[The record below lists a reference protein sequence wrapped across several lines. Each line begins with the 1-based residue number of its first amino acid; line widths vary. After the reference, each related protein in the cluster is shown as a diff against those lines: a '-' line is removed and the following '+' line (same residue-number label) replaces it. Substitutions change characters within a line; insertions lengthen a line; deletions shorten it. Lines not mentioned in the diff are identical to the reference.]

1 MDHLAAIRAF
11 QRIVETRSFTKAAAH
26 LSMPR
31 STLSKAL
38 RDLEDHL
45 GTKLLQRTTRSVA
58 LTMEGAE
65 YYRRVSRV
73 VTKLDEAE
81 VALRGMGAAAQG
93 RLRIDVHSSLANF
106 VLIPALSDFKER
118 YPDIQVALGINDRPV
133 NLIEEGVDCVI
144 RAGELA
150 DSSLIAKTIY
160 KDRLVTCASP
170 RYLERHGVP
179 ESPADLDQHHQ
190 IVGYFSAATGEV
202 WPLRFR
208 AKGTEH
214 RISRFDVAANDSA
227 GLVGLMVNGM
237 GIGQT
242 HTSVCQSVSSVGSA
256 RSHTGKS
263 HQYGR
268 PHLADLSP
276 DQTPERT
283 GSGVRGLGSGPPLWR
298 SYGIKVAQ
306 PYARFWPTA
315 ATRNSVP
322 QTCLLPYPTLKS
334 HPSR

>member
-1 MDHLAAIRAF
+1 MDQLAAIRAF

-65 YYRRVSRV
+65 YYRRVSRL
-73 VTKLDEAE
+73 VTKFDEAE
-81 VALRGMGAAAQG
+81 VALRGMRAAAQG

-106 VLIPALSDFKER
+106 VLIPALGDFKER
-118 YPDIQVALGINDRPV
+118 NPEIQLALGINDRPI

-170 RYLERHGVP
+170 RYIERHGMP

-208 AKGTEH
+208 MKGADQ
-214 RISRFDVAANDSA
+214 RIPRFDVAANDSA
-227 GLVGLMVNGM
+227 GLVGLIVNGM

-242 HTSVCQSVSSVGSA
+242 HASVVSQLLASGALVPVLENHTNTVIPISLIYPPTKRLNARVRVFVDWVVDRLSDESVE
-256 RSHTGKS
+256 K
-263 HQYGR
+263 
-268 PHLADLSP
+268 
-276 DQTPERT
+276 
-283 GSGVRGLGSGPPLWR
+283 
-298 SYGIKVAQ
+298 
-306 PYARFWPTA
+306 
-315 ATRNSVP
+315 
-322 QTCLLPYPTLKS
+322 
-334 HPSR
+334 

>member
-26 LSMPR
+26 LGTPR

-38 RDLEDHL
+38 RDLEEHL

-65 YYRRVSRV
+65 YYRRVNRLVSR
-73 VTKLDEAE
+73 LDETEA
-81 VALRGMGAAAQG
+81 ALRDMGAAAKG

-106 VLIPALSDFKER
+106 VLIPALSEFKAR
-118 YPDIQVALGINDRPV
+118 YPGIQLALGINDRPV

-170 RYLERHGVP
+170 DYLARAGIP
-179 ESPADLDQHHQ
+179 TSPADLEEHHQ
-190 IVGYFSAATGEV
+190 LVGYFSAATGEV

-208 AKGTEH
+208 ARSEES
-214 RISRFDVAANDSA
+214 RISRFDIAANDSA
-227 GLVGLMVNGM
+227 GLVGMLVAGL
-237 GIGQT
+237 GVGQT
-242 HTSVCQSVSSVGSA
+242 HASV
-256 RSHTGKS
+256 
-263 HQYGR
+263 
-268 PHLADLSP
+268 
-276 DQTPERT
+276 
-283 GSGVRGLGSGPPLWR
+283 
-298 SYGIKVAQ
+298 VAQ
-306 PYARFWPTA
+306 FLTSGALVPVLEEQTSATIPISLIFPPTKRLNARVRVFVDWIVE
-315 ATRNSVP
+315 RLS
-322 QTCLLPYPTLKS
+322 QG
-334 HPSR
+334 